1 MFLHRGLGHN
11 VSVSCWTQIESLA
24 TDKVCKNCVA
34 MFFFPLFLPDIFSE
48 TKTRFVKLKNR
59 VSFCRFLLDG
69 SKMSKSW
76 FEKSGVFQES
86 VEKTKRDHLLLEW
99 IFSGKIR
106 AANPS
111 HQTFQG

>member
-1 MFLHRGLGHN
+1 M
-11 VSVSCWTQIESLA
+11 ESLA
-24 TDKVCKNCVA
+24 KTEWRC
-34 MFFFPLFLPDIFSE
+34 FFPPLLAGHFLQ
-48 TKTRFVKLKNR
+48 KRCYRF
-59 VSFCRFLLDG
+59 RFLLDG

-86 VEKTKRDHLLLEW
+86 VEKTKRNHLLLEW